1 VARALIEDGDRIF
14 LIGDD
19 GEEFVT
25 EVKAGK
31 KFGTHLGAFLFDEII
46 GKPYGTSVKTS
57 KGKVLYAIEPGY
69 IDNVFHMNRR
79 TQVVYPK
86 DSSYILMKLDIFEG
100 KRVID
105 VGAGSGTMSYLFAKA
120 VGRSGRVYTYERRE
134 DFYNLAKENLTRW
147 GVIDRVDMKLR
158 DISDGVDEINVDAF
172 FLDVPYPW
180 NYISVVWRSL
190 KGGGRF
196 CTVVPTTN
204 QVQNVLEEMEKFP
217 FVMVEVWE
225 SMFRQYKPVPERL
238 RPFDRMVAHTAY
250 MIFAIKVLR
259 RDENENRRD

>member
-1 VARALIEDGDRIF
+1 MAYPLIEDGDRIF
-14 LIGDD
+14 LVGDD
-19 GEEFVT
+19 GEEFLT

-31 KFGTHLGAFLFDEII
+31 KFGTHLGAFQFDEII

-57 KGKVLYAIEPGY
+57 KGKTLYIVEPGY
-69 IDNVFHMNRR
+69 IDDVFHMNRR

-86 DSSYILMKLDIFEG
+86 DSSFILMKLDVFEG
-100 KRVID
+100 KRVVD
-105 VGAGSGTMSYLFAKA
+105 VGAGSAAMSYLFAKA
-120 VGRSGRVYTYERRE
+120 VGKSGKVYTYERRE
-134 DFYNLAKENLTRW
+134 DFYNLAKDNLTKW
-147 GVIDRVDMKLR
+147 EVIDRVDLKLK
-158 DISDGVDEINVDAF
+158 DISSGVEETNVDAF
-172 FLDVPYPW
+172 FLDVPHPW
-180 NYISVVWRSL
+180 EYISVAWKAL

-204 QVQNVLEEMEKFP
+204 QVQMVLKEIEEFP

-259 RDENENRRD
+259 GDEDEPG

>member
-1 VARALIEDGDRIF
+1 MAGALIEDGDRIF
-14 LIGDD
+14 LVGDD
-19 GEEFVT
+19 GEEFLT

-31 KFGTHLGAFLFDEII
+31 KFGTHLGAFQFDEII
-46 GKPYGTSVKTS
+46 GKPYGTPVKTS

-69 IDNVFHMNRR
+69 IDDIFHMNRR

-86 DSSYILMKLDIFEG
+86 DSSYILTKLDVFEG

-120 VGRSGRVYTYERRE
+120 VGSTGKVYTYERRE
-134 DFYNLAKENLTRW
+134 DFYKLAKDNLEKW
-147 GVIDRVDMKLR
+147 GVIDRVELKLR
-158 DISDGVDEINVDAF
+158 DISEGIDEMNVDAF
-172 FLDVPYPW
+172 FLDVPHPW
-180 NYISVVWRSL
+180 DYIPVAWKSL

-204 QVQNVLEEMEKFP
+204 QVQSVLERMEKLP
-217 FVMVEVWE
+217 FTMVEVWE
-225 SMFRQYKPVPERL
+225 SMFRRYKPVSERL

-250 MIFAIKVLR
+250 MIFAVKVLR
-259 RDENENRRD
+259 RDNDENG